1 MDTFVATALVGTAQ
15 AGMREAATGTPVD
28 ALAAAL
34 AAGDTERRLLLQA
47 GARAVYQRAGY
58 MPPRAAALPTPA
70 PHELL
75 PACAPAAALLL
86 APLLAGMYDD
96 LLPEALERLR
106 QAGLR
111 LPYDLLPAAL
121 GLRTNAL
128 RALVAPL
135 LGERGRWL
143 AGFNPAW
150 SWVGQ
155 TLGDMTDDVPA
166 DAETIWNEGSAG
178 QRVAVLRRLRAV
190 DVAKAR
196 EWVAAVWKSEKADTR
211 ADMLMACEIGLG
223 AEDEP
228 LLEAALDD
236 RAAGVRAAAPTLLA
250 RLPGSAFA
258 GRMRERA
265 DAMLLWKDG
274 KLDARPPKALDPAAL
289 RDGIAEQASQAKGQR
304 ADWLM
309 QTLALVP
316 PGHWEAHFGQ
326 PAEALIA
333 VATDS
338 DWSLAL
344 LEGWSRAALA
354 FTDARWTT
362 ALWSFWRQWG
372 GKGKRGDVGA
382 RVELLQA
389 FTPLVPRE
397 LAEDFALQLL
407 TDPGAHSETEAYAVL
422 NALPR
427 PWSAEFGAAY
437 LHELRHFAASLDA
450 KSQHAEPW
458 DNTLAA
464 AALALLPD
472 CFVGA
477 LEPIPVPEDNK
488 NWNITNFA
496 RRLDVFA
503 YTLRTR
509 ARLFEEIPV

>member
-15 AGMREAATGTPVD
+15 AGAREATTGTPVD

-34 AAGDTERRLLLQA
+34 AAGDAERRLLLQA
-47 GARAVYQRAGY
+47 GARAIYQRAGY
-58 MPPRAAALPTPA
+58 VPARVAALPPPA
-70 PHELL
+70 PQELL
-75 PACAPAAALLL
+75 PACSPAAALLL
-86 APLLAGMYDD
+86 TPLLAGMYDD

-135 LGERGRWL
+135 LGARGRWL

-155 TLGDMTDDVPA
+155 TLGDMTNDVPA

-196 EWVAAVWKSEKADTR
+196 EWVAAVWKSEKAETR
-211 ADMLMACEIGLG
+211 AEMLKASEIGLG

-258 GRMRERA
+258 GRVRERA

-274 KLDARPPKALDPAAL
+274 KLDARPPKTLDPAAL

-304 ADWLM
+304 AYWLM

-316 PGHWEAHFGQ
+316 PGHWEEHFGQ
-326 PAEALIA
+326 SAEALIA
-333 VATDS
+333 AAADS

-344 LEGWSRAALA
+344 LEGLSRAALA
-354 FTDARWTT
+354 FTDARWAT

-372 GKGKRGDVGA
+372 GKGKRSDIGA
-382 RVELLQA
+382 RDELLQA
-389 FTPLVPRE
+389 FMPLVPRE
-397 LAEDFALQLL
+397 LAEHFALHLL
-407 TDPGAHSETEAYAVL
+407 TDPSAQSEAEAYEVL
-422 NALPR
+422 DALPR
-427 PWSAEFGAAY
+427 PWSAAFGAAY
-437 LHELRHFAASLDA
+437 LYDLRLFLASLDA
-450 KSQHAEPW
+450 KSTDAVPW
-458 DNTLAA
+458 DRTLAA
-464 AALALLPD
+464 AAHALPLD
-472 CFVGA
+472 CFAAV
-477 LEPIPVPEDNK
+477 LEPFTLPEDNK
-488 NWNITNFA
+488 NWYIVNFG
-496 RRLDVFA
+496 RQLETFA
-503 YTLRTR
+503 DTLRIR
-509 ARLFEEIPV
+509 QRLFEEIPV